1 MTAGIVS
8 STSGVEPTAVLR
20 RPSGPFQVQCHL
32 MTQGGGLKKGA
43 TEKKEKEI
51 KEKEKEREGDKGEGE
66 RRRKRRRREK
76 EIK

>member
-32 MTQGGGLKKGA
+32 MTQGGGTKKRGDR
-43 TEKKEKEI
+43 EKG
-51 KEKEKEREGDKGEGE
+51 EGDKGEGE
-66 RRRKRRRREK
+66 GERRR
-76 EIK
+76 